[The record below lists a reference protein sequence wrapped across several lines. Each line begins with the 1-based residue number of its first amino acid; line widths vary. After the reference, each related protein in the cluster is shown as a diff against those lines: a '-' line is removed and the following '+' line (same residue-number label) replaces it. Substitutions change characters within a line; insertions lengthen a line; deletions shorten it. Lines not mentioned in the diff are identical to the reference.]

1 MNNKTRISAALP
13 ARTDQK
19 RKSGERRS
27 PAFRILAAGVA
38 LVMAEPALPGLGIAS
53 AQRVVQ
59 MIAAKRTA
67 QVQVSI
73 GKTEDVRTDASFV
86 ELVVADP
93 EIADVSPL
101 TDRTL
106 SILGRKS
113 GTTRVSAYAEGKKL
127 VGVFDIEVSY
137 DTSLLQST
145 LNRHFPGSRI
155 RAASVN
161 GRIML
166 SGAVHDATTVDKAV
180 TLARQFGPDIINS
193 MTVLSPQQVMLEVR
207 FIEAN
212 RQAGRELGVQ
222 WNPTASNGRFLGN
235 IGSRQPANRLPVTPT
250 NATPGAD
257 AWKQPGIAGGGPN
270 VQAGQLPISQ
280 IVAAGVLSG
289 AAPFGFLIGKLI
301 TNGLSVDVLINA
313 LEAKGMARSLAEP
326 NLTALSGDT
335 ASFLAGGEFPVPVP
349 QGLGSVAITYKKYG
363 VGLAFT
369 PTVLHDGVINL
380 KIEPEVSQLDTSNPV
395 SVAGVSVPPLIVRR
409 ASTTVELRDGQSFV
423 IGGLLQS
430 QGETAQEQLPWLGD
444 VPILGALFRSAAYK
458 KKETDLA
465 IIVTPRLVRPARPG
479 DKIATPLDSTLPPN
493 DVDFFLMGKPE
504 IPRAMEK
511 AQNGV
516 MRAYTGH
523 MLDVQPYVPPR
534 PAAVASKEVGHVLSV
549 KY

>member
-1 MNNKTRISAALP
+1 MKNRIEVSTASMGRAGWSLKTNA
-13 ARTDQK
+13 
-19 RKSGERRS
+19 RRS
-27 PAFRILAAGVA
+27 VAFRALAVGLA
-38 LVMAEPALPGLGIAS
+38 MMIAEPTLPGLGVAS

-67 QVQVSI
+67 TINVQI
-73 GKTEDVRTDASFV
+73 GKNEDVRTDASFI

-93 EIADVSPL
+93 DIADVSPL

-127 VGVFDIEVSY
+127 VGVFDIEVTY
-137 DTSLLQST
+137 DTSPLQSA
-145 LNRHFPGSRI
+145 LDRHFPGARI
-155 RAASVN
+155 RATSVN

-193 MTVLSPQQVMLEVR
+193 MTVMSPQQVMLEVR

-212 RQAGRELGVQ
+212 RMAGRELGIQ
-222 WNPTASNGRFLGN
+222 WNPTASNGRFMGN
-235 IGSRQPANRLPVTPT
+235 IGSRQSADRLPITGT
-250 NATPGAD
+250 SATPGAD
-257 AWKQPGIAGGGPN
+257 AWKQPGVAAGGPN
-270 VQAGQLPISQ
+270 IVPGQLPISQ

-349 QGLGSVAITYKKYG
+349 QGLGAVAIMYKKYG

-369 PTVLHDGVINL
+369 PTVLSDGVINL

-395 SVAGVSVPPLIVRR
+395 TVAGVSVPPLIVRR

-430 QGETAQEQLPWLGD
+430 QGETAQEQLPWIGD
-444 VPILGALFRSAAYK
+444 VPVLGALFRSAAYK

-493 DVDFFLMGKPE
+493 DVDLFLMGKPE
-504 IPRAMEK
+504 VPRSIEK
-511 AQNGV
+511 LQDGV
-516 MRAYTGH
+516 VRAYTGH
-523 MLDVQPYVPPR
+523 MLDVQPR
-534 PAAVASKEVGHVLSV
+534 PSVGATKEVGHVLSV

>member
-1 MNNKTRISAALP
+1 MKSKNEIWSAALP
-13 ARTDQK
+13 RAGAGVKARA
-19 RKSGERRS
+19 RHSV
-27 PAFRILAAGVA
+27 AFRVLAVGLS
-38 LVMAEPALPGLGIAS
+38 LVVAEPMLPGYGGAFAQRMVQMIS
-53 AQRVVQ
+53 AQR
-59 MIAAKRTA
+59 TA
-67 QVQVSI
+67 LVSVMI
-73 GKTEDVRTDASFV
+73 GKSEDVRTDASFV

-113 GTTRVSAYAEGKKL
+113 GTTRVSAYSEGKRL
-127 VGVFDIEVSY
+127 IGVFDIEVTY
-137 DTSLLQST
+137 DTSLLQAT
-145 LNRHFPGSRI
+145 LARHFPGSKI
-155 RAASVN
+155 KAASVN

-193 MTVLSPQQVMLEVR
+193 MTILSPQQVMLEVR

-212 RQAGRELGVQ
+212 RQAGRELGIQ

-235 IGSRQPANRLPVTPT
+235 IGSRQSADRLPITPT

-257 AWKQPGIAGGGPN
+257 AWKQPGITAGGPN
-270 VQAGQLPISQ
+270 IQPGQLPISQ

-313 LEAKGMARSLAEP
+313 LEAKGMARALAEP

-349 QGLGSVAITYKKYG
+349 QGLGAVAITYKKYG

-369 PTVLHDGVINL
+369 PTVLADGVINL
-380 KIEPEVSQLDTSNPV
+380 KIEPEVSQLDTSHPV
-395 SVAGVSVPPLIVRR
+395 TVAGVSVPPLIVRR

-444 VPILGALFRSAAYK
+444 VPVLGALFRSAAYK

-465 IIVTPRLVRPARPG
+465 IIVTPRLVRPVRPG

-493 DVDFFLMGKPE
+493 DVDLFLMGKPE
-504 IPRAMEK
+504 VPRSIEK
-511 AQNGV
+511 LQKGV
-516 MRAYTGH
+516 VRAYTGH
-523 MLDVQPYVPPR
+523 VLDVQPR
-534 PAAVASKEVGHVLSV
+534 PTIIVEKEVGHVLSV

>member
-1 MNNKTRISAALP
+1 VNNKIEISAA
-13 ARTDQK
+13 QK
-19 RKSGERRS
+19 AHAGRSLKTSARRS
-27 PAFRILAAGVA
+27 VAFRTLAVGLAI
-38 LVMAEPALPGLGIAS
+38 VMAEPTLPGLGVAS
-53 AQRVVQ
+53 AQRLVQ
-59 MIAAKRTA
+59 MIAVKRTA
-67 QVQVSI
+67 LVNVQI
-73 GKTEDVRTDASFV
+73 GKTEDVRTDASFI

-93 EIADVSPL
+93 EVADVSPL

-113 GTTRVSAYAEGKKL
+113 GTTRVSAYSEGKKL
-127 VGVFDIEVSY
+127 VGVFDIEVTY
-137 DTSLLQST
+137 DTSLLQQT
-145 LNRHFPGSRI
+145 LARQFPGSKI
-155 RAASVN
+155 RATSVN

-166 SGAVHDATTVDKAV
+166 TGNVHDAPTVDKAV
-180 TLARQFGPDIINS
+180 TLARQFGQDIINS

-222 WNPTASNGRFLGN
+222 WNPTASNGRLIGN
-235 IGSRQPANRLPVTPT
+235 IGSRQSADRLPVTGT
-250 NATPGAD
+250 NATAGAD
-257 AWKQPGIAGGGPN
+257 AWKQPGVTAGGANIQP
-270 VQAGQLPISQ
+270 GQLPISQ

-313 LEAKGMARSLAEP
+313 LEQKGMARSLAEP

-349 QGLGSVAITYKKYG
+349 QGLGAVAIMYKKYG

-369 PTVLHDGVINL
+369 PTVLSDGLINL
-380 KIEPEVSQLDTSNPV
+380 KIEPEVSQLDTSHPV
-395 SVAGVSVPPLIVRR
+395 TIAGVSVPPLIVRR

-504 IPRAMEK
+504 IPRPMEK
-511 AQNGV
+511 LQNGV
-516 MRAYTGH
+516 TRAYTGH
-523 MLDVQPYVPPR
+523 VLDMQPRQPVV
-534 PAAVASKEVGHVLSV
+534 AVKEVGHVLSV

>member
-1 MNNKTRISAALP
+1 MTAVSKRQAAKTLKAGA
-13 ARTDQK
+13 
-19 RKSGERRS
+19 RRS
-27 PAFRILAAGVA
+27 VAFRALAVGLAVV
-38 LVMAEPALPGLGIAS
+38 LAEPTLPGLGIAS
-53 AQRVVQ
+53 AQRMVQ
-59 MIAAKRTA
+59 MLAAKRTA
-67 QVQVSI
+67 TVGVQI

-127 VGVFDIEVSY
+127 VGVFDIEVTY
-137 DTSLLQST
+137 DTSLLQAT
-145 LNRHFPGSRI
+145 LDRHFPGSRI
-155 RAASVN
+155 RATSVN

-180 TLARQFGPDIINS
+180 QLARQFGPDIINT

-212 RQAGRELGVQ
+212 RQAGRELGIQ
-222 WNPTASNGRFLGN
+222 WNPTSSNGKFMGN
-235 IGSRQPANRLPVTPT
+235 IGSLQSANRLPITQT

-257 AWKQPGIAGGGPN
+257 AWKQPGVTAGGAN
-270 VQAGQLPISQ
+270 VQGGQLPISQ

-369 PTVLHDGVINL
+369 PTVLADGLINL

-395 SVAGVSVPPLIVRR
+395 TVAGVSVPPLIVRR

-430 QGETAQEQLPWLGD
+430 QGETAQEQLPWIGD

-479 DKIATPLDSTLPPN
+479 DRIATPLDSTLPPN
-493 DVDFFLMGKPE
+493 DADFFLMGKPE
-504 IPRAMEK
+504 IPRAVEK
-511 AQNGV
+511 LQDGV
-516 MRAYTGH
+516 VRAYTGH
-523 MLDVQPYVPPR
+523 MLNVQPR
-534 PAAVASKEVGHVLSV
+534 PVAAAAPKEVGHVLSV

>member
-1 MNNKTRISAALP
+1 MKTKIEVSAAAMRCGDRSLKTS
-13 ARTDQK
+13 ARG
-19 RKSGERRS
+19 SV
-27 PAFRILAAGVA
+27 AFRALAVGLAV
-38 LVMAEPALPGLGIAS
+38 VMAEPTLPGFGIAS
-53 AQRVVQ
+53 AQRLVQ
-59 MIAAKRTA
+59 MIAVKRTA
-67 QVQVSI
+67 TVGVAI

-93 EIADVSPL
+93 DIADVSPL

-113 GTTRVSAYAEGKKL
+113 GTTRVSAYSEGKKL
-127 VGVFDIEVSY
+127 VGVFDVEVTY
-137 DTSLLQST
+137 DTSMLQAT
-145 LNRHFPGSRI
+145 LSRQFPGSKI
-155 RAASVN
+155 RATSVN

-180 TLARQFGPDIINS
+180 TLARQFGPDIINTMS
-193 MTVLSPQQVMLEVR
+193 VLSPQQVMLEVR

-222 WNPTASNGRFLGN
+222 WNPTAANGRLMGN
-235 IGSRQPANRLPVTPT
+235 IGSRQSADRLPITGT

-257 AWKQPGIAGGGPN
+257 AWKQPGVTAGGPN
-270 VQAGQLPISQ
+270 ILPGQLPISQ

-349 QGLGSVAITYKKYG
+349 QGLGAVAITYKKYG

-369 PTVLHDGVINL
+369 PTVLSDGLINL
-380 KIEPEVSQLDTSNPV
+380 KIEPEVSQLDSSNPV
-395 SVAGVSVPPLIVRR
+395 TVAGVSVPPLIVRR

-504 IPRAMEK
+504 VPRSIEK
-511 AQNGV
+511 LQNGV
-516 MRAYTGH
+516 VRAYTGH
-523 MLDVQPYVPPR
+523 MLDMQPRTAP
-534 PAAVASKEVGHVLSV
+534 VATTEVGHVLSV